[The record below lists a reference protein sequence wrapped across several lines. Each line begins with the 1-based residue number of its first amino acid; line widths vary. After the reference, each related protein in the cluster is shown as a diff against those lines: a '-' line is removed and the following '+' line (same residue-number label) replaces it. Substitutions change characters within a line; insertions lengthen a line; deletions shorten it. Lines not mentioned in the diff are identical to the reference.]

1 MSTQPRSCGARSIL
15 WRSSKCTQLEE
26 LEASFSFTV
35 AVVHPYRPTEE
46 SAIRL
51 GAFPNKCSKRE
62 ILPSSFF
69 SVVPPYHPSKQCLDP
84 QAAAARA
91 RGWGS
96 AAAQGGEVGLFARP
110 SQCPAIAF
118 AKWPYWVSFVQ
129 VPRIWGG
136 APYLGYWG
144 VPRYSAGREISPYTE
159 EQNRSQG
166 AGGGFGCQSPCPGL
180 CNIVDVRPCVHVC
193 VHVVVR
199 ICHLHLY
206 VPYTQCFELGF
217 VCICTLEEFEY
228 WSFWNFG
235 GMFIGS
241 ASRSHVGSW

>member
-1 MSTQPRSCGARSIL
+1 MYLAANNYYLFAFVCVWARILRFANLAKTCG
-15 WRSSKCTQLEE
+15 
-26 LEASFSFTV
+26 
-35 AVVHPYRPTEE
+35 RPIRPEGG
-46 SAIRL
+46 SWAIRT
-51 GAFPNKCSKRE
+51 AFPV
-62 ILPSSFF
+62 PSSRDLLV
-69 SVVPPYHPSKQCLDP
+69 SV
-84 QAAAARA
+84 
-91 RGWGS
+91 
-96 AAAQGGEVGLFARP
+96 
-110 SQCPAIAF
+110 
-118 AKWPYWVSFVQ
+118 VQ

-136 APYLGYWG
+136 APCLGYWG

-166 AGGGFGCQSPCPGL
+166 AGGGFGCQSPCPGF

-228 WSFWNFG
+228 WSFRNFG